1 MRATDFNFWW
11 FPELWDAPPP
21 VPGTG
26 RRPLRA
32 LLGVVVLL
40 LAAALGAPLLL
51 MLVFGLV
58 NGGAALVLLGVLA
71 LLGRTG
77 LRLMQWKAP

>member
-11 FPELWDAPPP
+11 FPELWDAPP

-32 LLGVVVLL
+32 LLGVVVGL

-51 MLVFGLV
+51 MLVFGLIQ
-58 NGGAALVLLGVLA
+58 GWAALVLLGLFA
-71 LLGRTG
+71 LLGRWG
-77 LRLMQWKAP
+77 LGLLRWKAP